1 VWFLD
6 SNCTDSGTSGGDG
19 KWVSL
24 GPMGIIGM
32 ARDTQ
37 TDALTHS
44 REDGQRCTL
53 LLNTSCRAM
62 SCSHVICSSMVLYCI
77 LCYFDPSA
85 VPLRRPCVCSEYV
98 RCTVITHLTLFYYLL
113 LSSPHLSSPH
123 LTSLLLSSP
132 LLSSYC
138 SNRSITGRISSAPSS
153 STSSLSPCGICID
166 WLENDTLVVA
176 ASIPV
181 RARPSHD
188 PTVRTSKAKYVPPPL
203 QSASGSGSKRV
214 YDFAFTALTVGD
226 IFTGGYSTPTS
237 EPGPR
242 TQKGTGLGMGWLGGG
257 KNLNFP
263 VTDRERESERERE
276 RERESRGCSPG
287 VGVLREVT
295 SDLTGLR
302 SIPATTSST
311 TSSPTS
317 SPAARKDAVSIVV
330 CAGSLMIALSFPAV
344 RAGHG
349 TADTRFQHRPLTVT
363 ELQAVYMDVRTRR
376 TYF

>member
-1 VWFLD
+1 
-6 SNCTDSGTSGGDG
+6 
-19 KWVSL
+19 
-24 GPMGIIGM
+24 
-32 ARDTQ
+32 
-37 TDALTHS
+37 
-44 REDGQRCTL
+44 
-53 LLNTSCRAM
+53 
-62 SCSHVICSSMVLYCI
+62 
-77 LCYFDPSA
+77 
-85 VPLRRPCVCSEYV
+85 
-98 RCTVITHLTLFYYLL
+98 
-113 LSSPHLSSPH
+113 
-123 LTSLLLSSP
+123 
-132 LLSSYC
+132 
-138 SNRSITGRISSAPSS
+138 
-153 STSSLSPCGICID
+153 
-166 WLENDTLVVA
+166 
-176 ASIPV
+176 
-181 RARPSHD
+181 
-188 PTVRTSKAKYVPPPL
+188 
-203 QSASGSGSKRV
+203 V

-263 VTDRERESERERE
+263 VNDRERESERE

-287 VGVLREVT
+287 VGVLRGVT

-317 SPAARKDAVSIVV
+317 SPSARKDAVSIVV

-344 RAGHG
+344 RVGHG
-349 TADTRFQHRPLTVT
+349 TADPRFQHRPLTVT